1 MDRVIDIEER
11 IPTLRER
18 RRKRTNR
25 KFLVLLLI
33 FLIFLAVL
41 FYAKSGYSKIQSI
54 TVSGVSL
61 YDESEYIEASSLA
74 EGDSM
79 WSFSSDDIEQAIS
92 EKEWVDSVAVEKKWL
107 TGVEIS
113 IAEYPSIGFLEKEN
127 GYQKLLSNGY
137 GVELPVETVDGPIF
151 TNFENAETRQ
161 ELSAQLDQLQPEVSN
176 MLSQVILTDGETETA
191 SVTLYTT
198 DGNEIRAKLNSMAE
212 KLAYYPSLITQLEDG
227 QKGVFDMEVGITF
240 RSYDDVYGPP
250 KEEDEEEDE
259 ETEQP

>member
-41 FYAKSGYSKIQSI
+41 FYSRSDYSKIQSI
-54 TVSGVSL
+54 AVSGASL
-61 YDESEYIEASSLA
+61 YDESQYIEASTLA

-79 WSFSSDDIEQAIS
+79 WSFNADDIEQIIS
-92 EKEWVDSVAVEKKWL
+92 EKEWVGSVEVEKKWL
-107 TGVEIS
+107 TGVGIS
-113 IAEYPSIGFLEKEN
+113 ITEYPSIGYLEKEN

-137 GVELPVETVDGPIF
+137 GVEQPVDIVDGPIF

-161 ELSAQLDQLQPEVSN
+161 ELSSQLDQLQPEVSN

-212 KLAYYPSLITQLEDG
+212 KLAYYPSLITQLDDG

-250 KEEDEEEDE
+250 KEAEEDQ
-259 ETEQP
+259 ETE

>member
-25 KFLVLLLI
+25 KFLLLLLI

-41 FYAKSGYSKIQSI
+41 FYSRSDYSKIQSI
-54 TVSGVSL
+54 AVSGASL
-61 YDESEYIEASSLA
+61 YDEPEYIEASSLA
-74 EGDSM
+74 VGDSM
-79 WSFSSDDIEQAIS
+79 WSFSTDDIEQIIS

-107 TGVEIS
+107 TGVGIS
-113 IAEYPSIGFLEKEN
+113 ITEYPSIGYLEKDN
-127 GYQKLLSNGY
+127 GYQKLLANGY
-137 GVELPVETVDGPIF
+137 AVELPVDIVDGPIF

-161 ELSAQLDQLQPEVSN
+161 ELSDQLDQLQPEVSN
-176 MLSQVILTDGETETA
+176 MLSQVLLVEGETESA

-212 KLAYYPSLITQLEDG
+212 KLAYYPSLIAQLEDG

-250 KEEDEEEDE
+250 REDEEDEEESE
-259 ETEQP
+259 